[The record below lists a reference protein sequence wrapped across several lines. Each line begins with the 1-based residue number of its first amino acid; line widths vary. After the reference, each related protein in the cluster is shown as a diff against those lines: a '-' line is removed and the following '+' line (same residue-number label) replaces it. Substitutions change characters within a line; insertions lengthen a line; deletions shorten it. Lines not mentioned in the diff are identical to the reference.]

1 MTKYLYNDSYRS
13 IIKTTFF
20 KTNSEKNSISF
31 TLYLYHDKAISI
43 SEKKMTN
50 DIVKLQIELM
60 QKLFKVQN
68 YQIMHYD
75 KKHIKKQFEEKNE
88 IMLRKTNLKIEKS
101 TKKFDVKMLKSF
113 KIKRMMNFQTYKL
126 KLSKTFKMH
135 SVFHVNLLKFY
146 HRNKLI
152 DKVILS
158 SFSMKIVI

>member
-1 MTKYLYNDSYRS
+1 
-13 IIKTTFF
+13 
-20 KTNSEKNSISF
+20 
-31 TLYLYHDKAISI
+31 
-43 SEKKMTN
+43 MTN